1 MTITAKYWVWLSL
14 ALGTGNAKQKK
25 VYEMYNSIKDF
36 YDGGIYEWR
45 VCGIF
50 NPKEIDALE
59 KTSLS
64 DAVCVIDKC
73 KKLGHNIVCFDDSE
87 YPQKLKDI
95 YDPPCVL
102 YVWGKLPYFDDRLS
116 IAMVGTRNAT
126 QYGVMASHVLSASL
140 SKLGVIIVSG
150 GAMGIDSASH
160 IGTLEAG
167 GLTVC
172 VLGCGIDYRYLMSN
186 ATLRKNIAST
196 CAVVSEFPPGTK
208 SLPYNFPLRN
218 RIISGLSDGVIVV
231 EADEKSGSLIT
242 VNHAIEQGREVFA
255 VMGNINSRYSTGTN
269 KMIKDGAT
277 PVTSYMDVVEAFP
290 HYNIVREEIE
300 VEVKQPELSSR
311 NNNELNKEPVLHK
324 EELDLS
330 DTAQKVYLCIGN
342 EPIHIDNIVVKT
354 GLPVSKVLQSL
365 TELEL
370 LSLVSCQQG
379 RLYKLA

>member
-1 MTITAKYWVWLSL
+1 
-14 ALGTGNAKQKK
+14 
-25 VYEMYNSIKDF
+25 MYNSIKDF

-95 YDPPCVL
+95 YNPPCVL

-242 VNHAIEQGREVFA
+242 VNHATEQGREVFA